1 MKATQIARWR
11 LDNSRLAGDTFSAPE
26 DVVRWHGAMQ
36 SQDYGPAKWSIGQR
50 SANVLDPDIEEAV
63 ADGSIL
69 RTHVLRPTWHFVARD
84 DIRWLLTL
92 AGPRVQRSNAARY
105 RELGLDA
112 RILGRCESRIV
123 SALGGGN
130 ALTRDQIGEIL
141 DRAKID
147 RSGQR
152 LPYMLMHLEL
162 EAVICSGPRAGK
174 KHTYA
179 LVDERAPQGPRFDRD
194 GALVE
199 LTRRYLRSH
208 GPATIQDL
216 RWWSSLTVSDIK
228 HALDILGP
236 EVERVIIDGLSF
248 WSMASDEGRALTT
261 RGAQLLQTYD
271 ELIVGYTTSRF
282 FGDQHAAAVRAAWQD
297 RQVPRDVVLVNG
309 LVAGL
314 WKRTIKKNGVAVV
327 ILTYDAPKASHARA
341 LETAGADL
349 GRFLGLEPTV
359 TIGRL

>member
-1 MKATQIARWR
+1 MKALDVMRRR
-11 LDNSRLAGDTFSAPE
+11 LRNSRLTGDAFATPE
-26 DVVRWHGAMQ
+26 EVVAWHGAMQ
-36 SQDYGPAKWSIGQR
+36 AQDYGPAKWSIGQR
-50 SANVLDPDIEEAV
+50 SLVLDPDVERAV
-63 ADGSIL
+63 AEGSIL
-69 RTHVLRPTWHFVARD
+69 RTHALRPTWHFIARD
-84 DIRWLLTL
+84 DIRWLLALT
-92 AGPRVQRSNAARY
+92 GPRVQRSNASRY

-112 RILGRCESRIV
+112 RTLGRCESRFV

-130 ALTRDQIGEIL
+130 HLTRDEIAGVL

-152 LPYMLMHLEL
+152 LPYVLMHLEL
-162 EAVICSGPRAGK
+162 EGVICSGPRAGK

-179 LVDERAPQGPRFDRD
+179 LLDERAPRGARLDRD
-194 GALVE
+194 EALAE
-199 LTRRYLRSH
+199 LTGRYLTSH

-216 RWWSSLTVSDIK
+216 RWWSSLTISDIK
-228 HALDILGP
+228 HALDLLGS
-236 EVERVIIDGLSF
+236 EVESMVIDGLTF
-248 WSMASDEGRALTT
+248 WSMTSEVPRGATT

-282 FGDQHAAAVRAAWQD
+282 FGDQRAAAVRVAWQD
-297 RQVPRDVVLVNG
+297 RRVPRDVVLVNG

-314 WKRTIKKNGVAVV
+314 WRRTIKRKEVTVE
-327 ILTYDAPKASHARA
+327 ILTYDDPKASHTRA
-341 LETAGADL
+341 LEAAGANL